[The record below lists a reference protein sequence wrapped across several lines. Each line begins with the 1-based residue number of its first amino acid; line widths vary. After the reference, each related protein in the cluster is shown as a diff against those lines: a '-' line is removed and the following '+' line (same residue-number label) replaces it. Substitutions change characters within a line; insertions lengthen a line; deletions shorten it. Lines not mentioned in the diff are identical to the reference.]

1 VLPNG
6 IGAQRNFNP
15 PIQIELPGAQ
25 EDTHFYLTILRK
37 GIVVIVVYERA
48 IPYFFTV
55 FTA

>member
-25 EDTHFYLTILRK
+25 QGAEYTSCTPTLKLCFFYTLRRK
-37 GIVVIVVYERA
+37 Y
-48 IPYFFTV
+48 
-55 FTA
+55 